1 VPQMPPMYSA
11 IKVKG
16 KRLYELARR
25 GIEVERE
32 ARPVRVDRFEVWRN
46 ENEDPRDV
54 NFSVDCGKGTYVR
67 SLVHDLGRCVRI
79 PASLSLFQMGI

>member
-1 VPQMPPMYSA
+1 M
-11 IKVKG
+11 
-16 KRLYELARR
+16 
-25 GIEVERE
+25 
-32 ARPVRVDRFEVWRN
+32 DRFEVWRN